1 MDIKNQVN
9 KAMGGFVA
17 CAVLIGLGG
26 AYGIV
31 YAIQLRSNELLIFFI
46 CLILVALMLLASI
59 DMLGKAIRQNDKEI
73 TTLKSE
79 AEELKKK
86 E

>member
-9 KAMGGFVA
+9 KAMGGFLA
-17 CAVLIGLGG
+17 CAIIMGLGG

-31 YAIQLRSNELLIFFI
+31 YAIQLHSNELLIFFI
-46 CLILVALMLLASI
+46 CLILVSLMLIASL

-73 TTLKSE
+73 TTLKAE
-79 AEELKKK
+79 VEELKKK
-86 E
+86 Q